1 MEVNIQN
8 EESQTINS
16 PRYRFNQSPKFI
28 NNNTSTLHKTA
39 KITGI
44 ISILALITLIILII
58 TFFALSYYTDITLF
72 KNILIAFISI
82 LSISVIFSFISFY
95 LYNKIQSNKSI

>member
-1 MEVNIQN
+1 MQVNIQN

-28 NNNTSTLHKTA
+28 NNSTSTLHKTA

-44 ISILALITLIILII
+44 ISILALIILKLPLSKNQNNPLIGRMTL
-58 TFFALSYYTDITLF
+58 
-72 KNILIAFISI
+72 NHGM
-82 LSISVIFSFISFY
+82 
-95 LYNKIQSNKSI
+95 QH